1 MYTALFAASTGAVG
15 NTARTSRSVLP
26 GLARR
31 AAVLGEEPCD
41 FILTDLA
48 LRHAENQFDKLI
60 LAEGWLE
67 VVQQQ
72 ESNCRIRTRA
82 LIAVDKRVVLRDVKK
97 IRCSHRHDRRV
108 QVFAIE
114 SSLWHRDCGL
124 QGARVTNSVGTAI
137 PLDLLF
143 MNFEYFVQREE
154 QGIHSRRGDR
164 YSANRLK
171 ARP

>member
-1 MYTALFAASTGAVG
+1 MAMDWARRSRYGGSRDAAKTI
-15 NTARTSRSVLP
+15 LP

-31 AAVLGEEPCD
+31 AAVLGEEPRD
-41 FILTDLA
+41 FILTDLT
-48 LRHAENQFDKLI
+48 LRYTENQFDKLI
-60 LAEGWLE
+60 LAEGWLH

-72 ESNCRIRTRA
+72 ESDCRIRTRA
-82 LIAVDKRVVLRDVKK
+82 LIAVDKWMVLRDVKK
-97 IRCSHRHDRRV
+97 IRCGHRHDRGMK
-108 QVFAIE
+108 VFAIE
-114 SSLWHRDCGL
+114 GSLWHRECGL

-154 QGIHSRRGDR
+154 EGFHPRRG

-171 ARP
+171 ARL